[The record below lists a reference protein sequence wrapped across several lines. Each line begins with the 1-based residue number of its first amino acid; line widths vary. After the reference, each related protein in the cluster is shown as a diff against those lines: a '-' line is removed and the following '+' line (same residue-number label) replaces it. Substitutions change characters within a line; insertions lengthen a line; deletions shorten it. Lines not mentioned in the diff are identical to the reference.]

1 MTIQMKDKYTFEEL
15 VEIIKVLR
23 GEGGCPWDRVQTH
36 DSLKKSLLEETYEAI
51 EVIDKKDNEK
61 MCEELG
67 DVLLQVVF
75 HGQIAKDEGAFDIND
90 IITGVCQKMIYRHTH
105 VFGEDTAETPEDVLV
120 NWEKQKRK
128 EKSIESHTEAV
139 KSVSSALPAL
149 MRSYKVQ
156 DKAAKAGFDFPDI
169 YEALLKVDEELYE
182 FREACE
188 EESTDHIEEEL
199 GDLLFS
205 IVNVSRFVKVQ
216 PELALGRTIEKFIQR
231 FSFVEEEAAKNG
243 RKLDEMTL
251 EEMDELWNK
260 AKNV

>member
-1 MTIQMKDKYTFEEL
+1 MDIKMKDKYTFDEL
-15 VEIIKVLR
+15 VDIIKVLR

-36 DSLKKSLLEETYEAI
+36 DSLKKSLLEETYETI

-128 EKSIESHTEAV
+128 EKSIESHTDAV
-139 KSVSSALPAL
+139 KSVSPALPAL

-169 YEALLKVDEELYE
+169 YDAFSKVDEELEE
-182 FREACE
+182 FREACGE
-188 EESTDHIEEEL
+188 DGIDHIEEEL

-205 IVNVSRFVKVQ
+205 IVNVARFVKVQ
-216 PELALGRTIEKFIQR
+216 PELALGRTIEKFITR
-231 FSFVEEEAAKNG
+231 FAYIEDEAGKNG
-243 RKLDEMTL
+243 RKLDEMSL
-251 EEMDELWNK
+251 EEMDALWNK

>member
-1 MTIQMKDKYTFEEL
+1 MTIQMKDKYTFDEL

-36 DSLKKSLLEETYEAI
+36 ESLKKSLLEEAYEAI

-75 HGQIAKDEGAFDIND
+75 HGQIARDEGAFDIND
-90 IITGVCQKMIYRHTH
+90 IITGVCQKMIFRHTH
-105 VFGEDTAETPEDVLV
+105 VFGEDTADTPEDVLV

-169 YEALLKVDEELYE
+169 YEALWKVDEELGE

-188 EESTDHIEEEL
+188 EDSIEHIEEEL

-216 PELALGRTIEKFIQR
+216 PELALGKTIEKFIQR
-231 FSFVEEEAAKNG
+231 FAFVEEEAGKNG
-243 RKLDEMTL
+243 RKLDDMTL